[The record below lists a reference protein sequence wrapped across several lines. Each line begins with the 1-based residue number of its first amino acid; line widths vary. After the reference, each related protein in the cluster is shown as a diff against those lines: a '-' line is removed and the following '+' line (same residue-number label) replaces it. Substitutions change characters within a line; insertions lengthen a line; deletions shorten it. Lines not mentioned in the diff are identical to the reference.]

1 MPFQPELTGK
11 VAVVTGASRGIGRAI
26 AVELARYGAV
36 IVAAGRDE
44 AALGETNE
52 AVRAVSGKPAS
63 TFVADL
69 SQKDAPG
76 RMIEEA
82 LRLHGRL
89 DILVNNAGATKR
101 GDFLELSDDDVQE
114 GFALKYHATV
124 RACRAAWPH
133 LKASGGS
140 IVNISGIAAHTP
152 DAEFTIGGPV
162 NSALNNFTKAIA
174 DRALADDVRV
184 NLICPGHIVTDRLS
198 TRIRALAEKLGCGF
212 EEAREK
218 LRISYGI
225 NRFGSSEDIAN
236 VVVFLCSPMAAY
248 IHGATINVDGG
259 ATRGL

>member
-1 MPFQPELTGK
+1 MSFHPELTGK

-26 AVELARYGAV
+26 AVELARYGAT

-44 AALGETNE
+44 TALDETSE
-52 AVRAVSGKPAS
+52 AIRAVSGKPAS
-63 TFVADL
+63 SFVADL
-69 SQKDAPG
+69 SDKDAPE

-82 LRLHGRL
+82 ARLHGRL

-101 GDFLELSDDDVQE
+101 GDFLELSDADVQE
-114 GFALKYHATV
+114 GFALKYHASV

-140 IVNISGIAAHTP
+140 IVNISGIGAHTP

-162 NSALNNFTKAIA
+162 NSALINFTKAIA
-174 DRALADDVRV
+174 DRGLADDIQV

-212 EEAREK
+212 DEAREK

-225 NRFGSSEDIAN
+225 TRFGSPEDIAN
-236 VVVFLCSPMAAY
+236 TVVFVCSPMAAY
-248 IHGATINVDGG
+248 IHGATINIDGG